1 MAQSTSSTGNQP
13 LIELRHVDKHYGE
26 LHVLNDI
33 NLSVDRGE
41 VVVVIGPS
49 GSGKSTMC
57 RTINRLETIDSGEI
71 LIEGEPLPQEGK
83 DLARMRAELGMV
95 FQQFN
100 LFAHMTVLQN
110 VMLGPVD
117 VLGVSKDE
125 ARERAMDLLSR
136 VGVAEQADKVP
147 AQLSG
152 GQQQRVALARALI
165 VEPKLCLLDE
175 PLSNLDAALR
185 VRMRGELK
193 RLQRELG
200 TTMVFVTHDQEEALI
215 LADSI
220 AVMSEGELLQLGS
233 AEEVFRRPAN
243 NYIASFLGLND
254 IVWKDDGS
262 VLKVIR
268 HGEKG

>member
-13 LIELRHVDKHYGE
+13 LIELRHVDKHYGD

-117 VLGVSKDE
+117 VLGVSKDPIDKLQRF
-125 ARERAMDLLSR
+125 RERDHLSFPLLSD
-136 VGVAEQADKVP
+136 ADLTVHRLYGAYGEK
-147 AQLSG
+147 
-152 GQQQRVALARALI
+152 
-165 VEPKLCLLDE
+165 KLYG
-175 PLSNLDAALR
+175 R
-185 VRMRGELK
+185 
-193 RLQRELG
+193 
-200 TTMVFVTHDQEEALI
+200 THI
-215 LADSI
+215 
-220 AVMSEGELLQLGS
+220 G
-233 AEEVFRRPAN
+233 
-243 NYIASFLGLND
+243 
-254 IVWKDDGS
+254 
-262 VLKVIR
+262 VIR
-268 HGEKG
+268 STFVISVSVTGAAGTIEIARYNVRAKGHVASLMKALQ